1 MSKAVQLCM
10 AQQLS
15 SKVCMLAPGKDL
27 ADMAPEIS
35 ETWVQQHSIPG
46 WRYLLQETAV
56 RYEAELQALRKKII
70 PDILA
75 AVPQQGEDRVLMKSF
90 VKERFGIML

>member
-1 MSKAVQLCM
+1 
-10 AQQLS
+10 
-15 SKVCMLAPGKDL
+15 MLAPGKDL